1 MERCP
6 GSKRQP
12 VSVAGGFAPQ
22 LLLIASVIGVGVLH
36 TLVPDHWFPITLLA
50 RAHGWSHAQ
59 IARAALGAGTGH
71 VVSTL
76 AIGLLVWV
84 AGVAFATKFGHFA
97 SLASSVALIAF
108 GLWIAVG
115 SLRELRA
122 GGHGH
127 AGEAVEHVGA
137 DRKSPRTAL
146 LLILGS
152 SPMVEGTPAF
162 FAAGRY
168 GFGLIVVMALCFA
181 AATIATYVGL
191 CVFSTAGLQ
200 HVRLGAFEKYG
211 EVASGAFIAAVGLI
225 FLFLPLM

>member
-1 MERCP
+1 
-6 GSKRQP
+6 
-12 VSVAGGFAPQ
+12 VTIVPQ
-22 LLLIASVIGVGVLH
+22 MLLIAAVIGVGILH
-36 TLVPDHWFPITLLA
+36 TIVPDHWVPITLLA
-50 RAHGWSHAQ
+50 RAHGWSRAQ
-59 IARAALGAGTGH
+59 TARAALQAGTGH

-76 AIGLLVWV
+76 VLGLIVWA
-84 AGVAFATKFGHFA
+84 AGAAFATSFGHYV
-97 SLASSVALIAF
+97 SLASSAALIAF
-108 GLWIAVG
+108 GAWIAIG
-115 SLRELRA
+115 SLRELRE
-122 GGHGH
+122 GPHGH
-127 AGEAVEHVGA
+127 EHEHELEPDSGPNPPA
-137 DRKSPRTAL
+137 QEHRRSRRTAL

-152 SPMVEGTPAF
+152 SPMVEGIPAF